1 MEPVSGTA
9 IEVLKRLQVKKN
21 ISHIVSLFKSIC
33 IHSKK
38 ILFHQ
43 INVVIK
49 KEESI
54 EAFNALSD
62 TFYDHPMY
70 FPLFWLE
77 EGAYL
82 DDENA
87 DLLKDLVRL
96 FV

>member
-1 MEPVSGTA
+1 M
-9 IEVLKRLQVKKN
+9 
-21 ISHIVSLFKSIC
+21 
-33 IHSKK
+33 
-38 ILFHQ
+38 
-43 INVVIK
+43 IK

-54 EAFNALSD
+54 EAFNALSN

-96 FV
+96 FVEDLQMLVIMLSRPI

>member
-1 MEPVSGTA
+1 M
-9 IEVLKRLQVKKN
+9 
-21 ISHIVSLFKSIC
+21 
-33 IHSKK
+33 
-38 ILFHQ
+38 
-43 INVVIK
+43 VIK

>member
-1 MEPVSGTA
+1 M
-9 IEVLKRLQVKKN
+9 
-21 ISHIVSLFKSIC
+21 
-33 IHSKK
+33 
-38 ILFHQ
+38 
-43 INVVIK
+43 IK

-96 FV
+96 FVEDLQMLVIMLSRPI

>member
-1 MEPVSGTA
+1 M
-9 IEVLKRLQVKKN
+9 
-21 ISHIVSLFKSIC
+21 
-33 IHSKK
+33 
-38 ILFHQ
+38 
-43 INVVIK
+43 IK

-87 DLLKDLVRL
+87 DLLKDLVRRLVGFCLVL
-96 FV
+96 FQAHVSKNV